1 MHEMAVT
8 QHLMNLALE
17 HADGHRVTDIYLEVG
32 RMSAIVPDSVG
43 IFFRHL
49 SEGSMAEGA
58 ELHFKIMPMEMT
70 CQDCGEPVDLSE
82 WENEPRPPMVMAR
95 AIAKGCQNC
104 GSKNLRVTGGVGF
117 EMISI
122 DVE

>member
-8 QHLMNLALE
+8 QHLLNLALE

-32 RMSAIVPDSVG
+32 RMSPVVPDSVG
-43 IFFRHL
+43 VFFRHL
-49 SEGSMAEGA
+49 SEATLAEGA
-58 ELHFKIMPMEMT
+58 KLHFKIMPLEMT
-70 CQDCGEPVDLSE
+70 CQDCGRPVDLIE
-82 WENEPRPPMVMAR
+82 WEDQRPHIIMGM

-104 GSKNLRVTGGVGF
+104 GSKNLRVSAGVGF
-117 EMISI
+117 EMVSI